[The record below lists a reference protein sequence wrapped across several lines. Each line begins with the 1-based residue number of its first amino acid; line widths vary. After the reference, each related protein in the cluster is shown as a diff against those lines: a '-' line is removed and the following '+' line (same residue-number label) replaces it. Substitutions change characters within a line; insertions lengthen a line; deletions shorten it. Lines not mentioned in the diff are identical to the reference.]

1 MAEKTRKRGL
11 FGRFSRAKVGTTNAP
26 GAANAPQDELPLAEA
41 TKALRG
47 LILKVISDCRD
58 CVDLPSHLPA
68 YEEAKKKLEKLE
80 GINFLPPEEPGGP
93 PRRVTLS
100 GVTIDGAGPE
110 HGHFPSTELRET

>member
-1 MAEKTRKRGL
+1 MAGVLVRVLGGL
-11 FGRFSRAKVGTTNAP
+11 LRDEPGLRVEFQHGDAP
-26 GAANAPQDELPLAEA
+26 TSSQ
-41 TKALRG
+41 
-47 LILKVISDCRD
+47 
-58 CVDLPSHLPA
+58 
-68 YEEAKKKLEKLE
+68 LE

>member
-1 MAEKTRKRGL
+1 MQSLSPDSHAALEAIKECPALQPGDAIIHTRFIFHRGDPHT
-11 FGRFSRAKVGTTNAP
+11 SEDGTPVA
-26 GAANAPQDELPLAEA
+26 
-41 TKALRG
+41 RYS
-47 LILKVISDCRD
+47 VRY
-58 CVDLPSHLPA
+58 VPA
-68 YEEAKKKLEKLE
+68 SSQLE